1 MGDIVVL
8 NTGEEIPADGILLEA
23 ISLQVNES
31 NLTGELMVNKTINE
45 ELFDEEATYP
55 SNEVMRGTTVVDGH
69 GIMKVERVG
78 DSTEIGK
85 VARQATEQSEEET
98 PLNIQLTKLAG
109 FIGKLVLLS
118 PRSPL
123 LFLQQKIFTPT
134 ST

>member
-1 MGDIVVL
+1 
-8 NTGEEIPADGILLEA
+8 
-23 ISLQVNES
+23 
-31 NLTGELMVNKTINE
+31 MVNKTIHE

-98 PLNIQLTKLAG
+98 PIEYPIDKIGG
-109 FIGKLVLLS
+109 FHRKNRFYYCHTYLYRFHS
-118 PRSPL
+118 
-123 LFLQQKIFTPT
+123 
-134 ST
+134 